1 MAGFWQRFVSSFAWS
16 LASWRGNRKRR
27 RPSSG
32 KMMTGRMRGR
42 ASTSGQWNAQ
52 PSLKGT
58 RPSFHS
64 ARLATQRMR
73 DHSVSQGSD
82 HRQIIAYHGTP
93 STANAR
99 SILRDGW
106 KVGSGNSAG
115 DGVYFARDLATA
127 RIYAG
132 NGGVYLKC
140 RILLGRSCR
149 WDGRMESIFKK
160 WCDARGAT
168 RDGSAKTAF
177 LRHQGYDTL
186 TDGKVVVIL
195 QPRYANP
202 EAWKKK
208 DRRIRILGV
217 YRASDGRKMRV

>member
-1 MAGFWQRFVSSFAWS
+1 MLGKILPMLTIWPFRAH
-16 LASWRGNRKRR
+16 R
-27 RPSSG
+27 RPQHRRYNRQTNNAGAKGQVPGSIS
-32 KMMTGRMRGR
+32 R
-42 ASTSGQWNAQ
+42 ARHQ
-52 PSLKGT
+52 
-58 RPSFHS
+58 FF
-64 ARLATQRMR
+64 
-73 DHSVSQGSD
+73 SQGTPL
-82 HRQIIAYHGTP
+82 RNRRPTFRCRPGGQIIAYHGTP

-195 QPRYANP
+195 QPQYANP

-217 YRASDGRKMRV
+217 YRASDGRRTRV